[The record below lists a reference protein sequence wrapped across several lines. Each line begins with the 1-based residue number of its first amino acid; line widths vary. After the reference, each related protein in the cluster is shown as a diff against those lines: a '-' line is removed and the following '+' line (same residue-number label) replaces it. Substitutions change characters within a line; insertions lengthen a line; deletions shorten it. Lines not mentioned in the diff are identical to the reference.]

1 MIDVNAEAERLTGEL
16 RALSSTAVDPAPI
29 IKTGLPFFGVAVGD
43 LRRLAR
49 GWHRRNAGATPE
61 EVAALAEDLWLR
73 AVREEMVLAVM
84 ILGRDERHRDLFG
97 VEMAERWSRLID
109 NWETADSLG
118 TGLLGPWVADD
129 PGARFPVL
137 ETLAGNP
144 SPWCRR
150 LSLVGCVA
158 LARREGAEA
167 WWPRVSD
174 LLLRLAGDREA
185 AIPKAISWVLR
196 ENTRHCA
203 RQVAVLLEEHRSDL
217 PAIAVREARNKML
230 TGYKTGRRP

>member
-1 MIDVNAEAERLTGEL
+1 MIDASAEADRLTGEL
-16 RALSSTAVDPAPI
+16 RTLSSTAVDPTPI
-29 IKTGLPFFGVAVGD
+29 IRTDLPFFGVGVGD

-49 GWHRRNAGATPE
+49 NWHRSNRAAAPE
-61 EVAALAEDLWLR
+61 EVAALAEDLWSR

-84 ILGRDERHRDLFG
+84 IMGRDKRNRDLFG
-97 VEMAERWSRLID
+97 LETAERWSCIID

-129 PGARFPVL
+129 PGAHFAAL
-137 ETLAGNP
+137 ETLAGDP

-158 LARREGAEA
+158 LARREEA
-167 WWPRVSD
+167 GEWWPRVSN
-174 LLLRLAGDREA
+174 LVLRLAGDKEA

-203 RQVAVLLEEHRSDL
+203 PQVAALLEAQRSRL

>member
-1 MIDVNAEAERLTGEL
+1 MIDVAAEADRLTGEL

-29 IKTGLPFFGVAVGD
+29 IRTGLPFFGVGVGD

-49 GWHRRNAGATPE
+49 TWHRGNPGAAPE
-61 EVAALAEDLWLR
+61 EVAALAENLWSR
-73 AVREEMVLAVM
+73 AVREEMVLAVL
-84 ILGRDERHRDLFG
+84 ILGRDKRCRNLFG
-97 VEMAERWSRLID
+97 AETAERWSRLID

-129 PGARFPVL
+129 PGARFLTL

-150 LSLVGCVA
+150 LSLVGCIA
-158 LARREGAEA
+158 LARQEEAAA

-174 LLLRLAGDREA
+174 LVLRLAGDKEA

-196 ENTRHCA
+196 EK
-203 RQVAVLLEEHRSDL
+203 
-217 PAIAVREARNKML
+217 PAIAPGRWRLFSKSSARSCLRSQCAKPE
-230 TGYKTGRRP
+230 TRY